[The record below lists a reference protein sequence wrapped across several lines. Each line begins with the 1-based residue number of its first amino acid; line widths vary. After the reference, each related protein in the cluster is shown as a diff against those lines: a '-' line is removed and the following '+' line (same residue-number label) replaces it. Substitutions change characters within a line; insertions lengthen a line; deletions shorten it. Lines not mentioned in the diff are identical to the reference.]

1 MNLPASNSVE
11 YSWLKVLTW
20 AFLFYLVWNWKSM
33 FFVYSQ
39 GVLPGP
45 DDFMRLNQVQNWLSG
60 QGWYDLRAYNVSPPL
75 GADIH
80 WSRFMDVPIGLLISF
95 FKLFTDVTHAQR
107 ITAIIWPLILFLAT
121 LSAMVALC
129 DRLAD
134 KQHRLLVLFFFV
146 MSMSTLAEFRPGRFD
161 HHNIQILLLILI
173 MLGIAGGLGRFSN
186 YLIGILVS
194 LSIVIGL
201 DSLLLIIT
209 LLGFLA
215 LEWGFKRQ
223 GSDVRLLHT
232 GIAMGLSGI
241 LFYVVS
247 FPPERWFSN
256 NACDAFSVLYL
267 LALVLLS
274 ATFIVLFI
282 FSKAKFLTEDN
293 SFLKRLL
300 FGGTLAIV
308 IISLLFILF
317 PHCLDGPLSNV
328 NPELKVRW
336 LDKITEA
343 KGLIESLSIN
353 PEHWIPQGI
362 YLAIMLTV
370 MVIVLVKKGVS
381 KPELLILGFV
391 TIVCILGAFYQT
403 RILRTGLYAVIPF
416 CVIFV
421 AIASEWLTKKF
432 KGRSNIIYS
441 AQASICLLLTSA
453 FWFMMGVLADTTLTT
468 NPTATTAHLEVEDS
482 LPIAFC
488 TSDISMF
495 KLNNMKQ
502 GHIIA
507 DLNTAPALLVQTS
520 HSVEAASYHRN
531 GKAIL
536 NVLSF
541 FEGTQ
546 QDAKAIAM
554 KREADY
560 VVICR
565 EDVPLSKKNATPSMA
580 GAIVMNQLPQ
590 WLEWISKPD
599 ASLLVLKVVH

>member
-1 MNLPASNSVE
+1 MNPRVSNSIE

-20 AFLFYLVWNWKSM
+20 AFLFYLVWNWKNM
-33 FFVYSQ
+33 FLVYSQ

-45 DDFMRLNQVQNWLSG
+45 DDFMRLSQVQNWLMG
-60 QGWYDLRAYNVSPPL
+60 QGWYDLREYRISPPL

-80 WSRFMDVPIGLLISF
+80 WTRFVDVPIGLLISF
-95 FKLFTDVTHAQR
+95 FKLFADVTSAQR
-107 ITAIIWPLILFLAT
+107 IAAIIWPLTLFLAT

-129 DRLAD
+129 DHLAG

-186 YLIGILVS
+186 YLIGIFVS

-201 DSLLLIIT
+201 DSLLLIIS

-215 LEWGFKRQ
+215 VEWALKRQ
-223 GSDVRLLHT
+223 GSDVRLLQT
-232 GIAMGLSGI
+232 GIAMGFSGI
-241 LFYVVS
+241 LFYVAS
-247 FPPERWFSN
+247 FPSQRWFSN

-282 FSKAKFLTEDN
+282 FSKTKFLVGDN
-293 SFLKRLL
+293 FFLKRLL
-300 FGGTLAIV
+300 LGGTLAVV

-317 PHCLDGPLSNV
+317 PNCLDGPLGNV
-328 NPELKVRW
+328 NPELKARW

-343 KGLIESLSIN
+343 KGLIVSLSIN
-353 PEHWIPQGI
+353 PKRWIFQII
-362 YLAIMLTV
+362 YLIIMLTV
-370 MVIVLVKKGVS
+370 MATVLMKKGAT
-381 KPELLILGFV
+381 KPELFILGFV
-391 TIVCILGAFYQT
+391 AIVCILGAFYQT

-421 AIASEWLTKKF
+421 VIAGDWLRKKF
-432 KGRSNIIYS
+432 KNRSSIVYS
-441 AQASICLLLTSA
+441 AQAITCLLLTSA
-453 FWFMMGVLADTTLTT
+453 FWFVIGASVSTAPST
-468 NPTATTAHLEVEDS
+468 NAAATMTHLEMEGD
-482 LPIAFC
+482 LPIEFC

-495 KLNNMKQ
+495 ELNTMKQ

-507 DLNTAPALLVQTS
+507 DLNTATALIVKTS

-531 GKAIL
+531 GEAIL

-541 FEGTQ
+541 FEGAQ
-546 QDAKAIAM
+546 QEAKAIAM
-554 KREADY
+554 KRDADY

-565 EDVPLSKKNATPSMA
+565 EDAPINAKNAEPSMA
-580 GAIVMNQLPQ
+580 DAIMMNQLPQ
-590 WLEWISKPD
+590 WLEWISKPE
-599 ASLLVLKVVH
+599 ALLSVLKVVR